1 MDISRP
7 HHTRPPFKA
16 FVHAVVLLAM
26 PLSSF
31 TAVCAKLSVRMSSL
45 RRADLHSSV
54 DLPGHQH
61 PHPPGTWDVQHPYST
76 GLLSHLHPMSAQQPH
91 VPLLLSVDSTRYS
104 QRRPAR
110 TLHSTPLLC
119 TRLPQLAPQL
129 QTRSGVRRTAPFLL
143 LVGSDTKC
151 SEQNTSWGQSN
162 VFKQRL
168 QTISI
173 NSDYQTMNS
182 QFAN

>member
-16 FVHAVVLLAM
+16 FDHAVVLLAK
-26 PLSSF
+26 PQSSS

-61 PHPPGTWDVQHPYST
+61 LHPPGIWDVQHPYSS
-76 GLLSHLHPMSAQQPH
+76 LPSHLHPMSAQQPH
-91 VPLLLSVDSTRYS
+91 VPLLLSVDSTRCS

-110 TLHSTPLLC
+110 TLHSTPTLRTTLA
-119 TRLPQLAPQL
+119 QLAPQL

-151 SEQNTSWGQSN
+151 SE
-162 VFKQRL
+162 
-168 QTISI
+168 
-173 NSDYQTMNS
+173 
-182 QFAN
+182 

>member
-110 TLHSTPLLC
+110 TSS
-119 TRLPQLAPQL
+119 RV
-129 QTRSGVRRTAPFLL
+129 VRGILRIKALDITGFYM
-143 LVGSDTKC
+143 KC
-151 SEQNTSWGQSN
+151 
-162 VFKQRL
+162 
-168 QTISI
+168 ISSFRI
-173 NSDYQTMNS
+173 TDKL
-182 QFAN
+182 

>member
-1 MDISRP
+1 
-7 HHTRPPFKA
+7 
-16 FVHAVVLLAM
+16 M

-110 TLHSTPLLC
+110 TLHSTPTLH

-151 SEQNTSWGQSN
+151 SEQNTGWGQSN
-162 VFKQRL
+162 VFKQKL
-168 QTISI
+168 QTISV
-173 NSDYQTMNS
+173 NSDNQTMNS

>member
-31 TAVCAKLSVRMSSL
+31 TAVCAKLFVRMSSL
-45 RRADLHSSV
+45 RRADLYSSV
-54 DLPGHQH
+54 DLPWHEH
-61 PHPPGTWDVQHPYST
+61 RHAPGTWDVQHPYST

-110 TLHSTPLLC
+110 TLHSTPPLR

-151 SEQNTSWGQSN
+151 SE
-162 VFKQRL
+162 
-168 QTISI
+168 
-173 NSDYQTMNS
+173 
-182 QFAN
+182 